1 MNKTFDSKEC
11 LLSFLQEFQKVCRMI
26 YTRCAPEKSD
36 RSEIYVLQAKNKQG
50 DLVTLAMLPRKQ
62 IKMLR
67 NKERFFC
74 PECGEA
80 VIVRAGTKII
90 PHFAHRS
97 NVNCTNYARGE
108 GVYHEQG
115 KLLLYKWLLSQHIST
130 ELEPYLPDI
139 RQRPDLFIR
148 INQRKIAIE
157 YQCARMPL
165 EVIRKRNEGYQ
176 KANITPIWILGA
188 NQFKRI
194 ANYQLQVNSFTLQF
208 LHQFSVDMPT
218 CLYYFC
224 PQQQTFCLVR
234 DLVISKPNRA
244 IATFHFTRI
253 SQMSFL
259 DLFTENSLSN
269 KKLYTLWKKEKKR
282 FRLTRSRAYGK
293 ELLWRNWLYEKK
305 VPIDQLPSLVHLP
318 IRSQHLFSV
327 SPWNW
332 QSRFLLDFFHP
343 LPIGSSFSLSQ
354 IEQFLH
360 RHIYHKNTFPLLKNN
375 PSPIKEYIAYF
386 IQLRII
392 DQIKP
397 NQYVKRQDV
406 RFYSHIEEALKGD
419 DELLKT
425 FMYNQYQEQE

>member
-62 IKMLR
+62 IKLLR
-67 NKERFFC
+67 KKERFFC

-194 ANYQLQVNSFTLQF
+194 ANY
-208 LHQFSVDMPT
+208 
-218 CLYYFC
+218 
-224 PQQQTFCLVR
+224 
-234 DLVISKPNRA
+234 
-244 IATFHFTRI
+244 
-253 SQMSFL
+253 
-259 DLFTENSLSN
+259 
-269 KKLYTLWKKEKKR
+269 
-282 FRLTRSRAYGK
+282 
-293 ELLWRNWLYEKK
+293 
-305 VPIDQLPSLVHLP
+305 
-318 IRSQHLFSV
+318 
-327 SPWNW
+327 
-332 QSRFLLDFFHP
+332 
-343 LPIGSSFSLSQ
+343 
-354 IEQFLH
+354 
-360 RHIYHKNTFPLLKNN
+360 
-375 PSPIKEYIAYF
+375 
-386 IQLRII
+386 
-392 DQIKP
+392 
-397 NQYVKRQDV
+397 
-406 RFYSHIEEALKGD
+406 
-419 DELLKT
+419 
-425 FMYNQYQEQE
+425 